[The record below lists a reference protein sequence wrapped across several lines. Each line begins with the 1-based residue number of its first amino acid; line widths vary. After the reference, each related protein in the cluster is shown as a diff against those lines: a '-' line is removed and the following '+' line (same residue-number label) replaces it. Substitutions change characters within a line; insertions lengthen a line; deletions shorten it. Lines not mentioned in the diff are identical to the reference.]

1 MKAAIV
7 YGLND
12 IRYDDTEEPII
23 EKPNQVKV
31 NVKVSGICRSDVP
44 RVLNGTARYFPIILG
59 HEFSGIVTEIG
70 SEVTNVKVGDHVA
83 GVPLVPCFDC
93 DDCKRGDYAL
103 CKNYSF
109 IGSRQQ
115 GADAEFVVVP
125 STNVVKIDDSVS
137 FEQGALI
144 ETATIALHGMLM
156 AGFNEETAPVSE
168 SVAVFGCGTVG
179 LFALQ
184 WARILGAKKIVA
196 IARDEERLALAKDLG
211 ATHTINTAES
221 SIDAIETMA
230 FDLTEGKGFSF
241 IFDSAGVEDTIKQAF
256 TVAGNKGKICV
267 IGTPTEDV
275 RFSWQ
280 EWELMNRKEFTVTG
294 SWMGYSAPFPGKEWD
309 MAAAAMKSGDLI
321 FDDRVV
327 YKRFDL
333 ADAAEAF
340 SCFTKEKVKGRI
352 LLINNR

>member
-1 MKAAIV
+1 MKAALV
-7 YGLND
+7 YGTDD
-12 IRYDDTEEPII
+12 IRFADAPEPII
-23 EKPNQVKV
+23 ESPNQVKIR
-31 NVKVSGICRSDVP
+31 VKVSGICRSDVP
-44 RVLNGTARYFPIILG
+44 RVLSGTARYFPIILG
-59 HEFSGIVTEIG
+59 HEFSGIVDEIG

-93 DDCKRGDYAL
+93 PDCKKGDYAL

-125 STNVVKIDDSVS
+125 STNVVKIEDTVS

-156 AGFNEETAPVSE
+156 AGFNEETAPLAE

-179 LFALQ
+179 LFAIQ

-196 IARDEERLALAKDLG
+196 IARDEERLTLAMDLG
-211 ATHTINTAES
+211 ATHTINTKDYSIES
-221 SIDAIETMA
+221 IEAMSLE
-230 FDLTEGKGFSF
+230 LTDGKGFSF
-241 IFDSAGVEDTIKQAF
+241 VFDSAGVEDTIRQAYRV
-256 TVAGNKGKICV
+256 TGNKGKICV

-294 SWMGYSAPFPGKEWD
+294 SWMGYSEPFPGKEWE
-309 MAAAAMKSGDLI
+309 MAAEAMKSGALI
-321 FDDRVV
+321 FDDRMI

-333 ADAAEAF
+333 ANAREAF
-340 SCFTKEKVKGRI
+340 DCFKNEKVKGRI
-352 LLINNR
+352 LLINDR